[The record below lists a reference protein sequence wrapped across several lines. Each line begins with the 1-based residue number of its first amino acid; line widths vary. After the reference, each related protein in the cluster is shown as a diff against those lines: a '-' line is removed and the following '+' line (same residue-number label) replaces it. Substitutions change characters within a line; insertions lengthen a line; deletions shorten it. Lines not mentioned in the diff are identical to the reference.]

1 MYPGDFANADAT
13 RRAIVIA
20 ESGEVVTYSQIHQR
34 AVKLSNL
41 LIDRGLKPGDHV
53 AFCLENHPQF
63 MEVVW
68 GCHYAGLVYTACSS
82 RLTSGELGY
91 IINDCGAKAFITSA
105 YKSEQALEVLH
116 LIPGVTTKMVIG
128 PDLPGFDSYEDCVNA
143 SSDSVRS
150 EMLDG
155 VDMLYSSGTTGKPKG
170 VEKALPNT
178 PIGTTPGLS
187 YFAETF
193 FGFTK
198 DVVYL
203 SPGPLYHASPL
214 RFNMACHAIG
224 ATTIQMKEFD
234 AEEFLAN
241 IEKYKV
247 THTCVVPTMF
257 VRILKLDTSIRKKYD
272 LSSLQCVIH
281 AAAPCP
287 IEIKK
292 QMISWFGKIIH
303 EFYAG
308 TEGNG
313 LVYCDSEQWLQHP
326 GTVGVPVTAK
336 VHVCEE
342 NGDEV
347 PMGETGLIYFEG
359 GDDFRYHNDPDKTAE
374 CRDPKGRGWT
384 TLGDLGHMDSD
395 GFLYLTDRKSFVI
408 ISGGVNIYPQESE
421 DILLGHPKVLDAAVF
436 GIPNEEFGEEV
447 KAVVQPILMPTTPA
461 EMKLLEQ
468 ELIEE
473 CRRHLARHKCPRS
486 IDFRMELPRHAT
498 GKLYKRLLKDE
509 YWKIAGRN
517 I

>member
-1 MYPGDFANADAT
+1 MYPGDFANADAM
-13 RRAIVIA
+13 RPAIILA
-20 ESGEVVTYSQIHQR
+20 ESGEVMTYSQIHQR
-34 AVKLSNL
+34 AIKLGNL
-41 LIDRGLKPGDHV
+41 LIDRGLTPGDHV

-143 SSDSVRS
+143 SSDNVRS
-150 EMLDG
+150 KMLDG
-155 VDMLYSSGTTGKPKG
+155 IDMLYSSGTTGKPKG

-178 PIGTTPGLS
+178 PIGTAPGLS

-224 ATTIQMKEFD
+224 ATTIQMNEFD

-241 IEKYKV
+241 IERYKV

-257 VRILKLDTSIRKKYD
+257 VRILKLDKSIREKYD

-308 TEGNG
+308 TEGTG

-359 GDDFRYHNDPDKTAE
+359 GDDFRYHNDPNKTAE

-421 DILLGHPKVLDAAVF
+421 DILLGHSKVLDAAVF

-473 CRRHLARHKCPRS
+473 CRRHLAKHKCPRS

-509 YWKIAGRN
+509 YWTIAGRN